1 MHKKVL
7 MLETKIKSAIR
18 DVPNFPKQGI
28 MFKDITPILKD
39 HLLSSEIIDEMA
51 KRVAILKPDAL
62 ACVEARGFLFG
73 FMLANKLQIPFI
85 PVRKKGK
92 LPYQTNSYEYSLEY
106 GTATVEMHIDAVKP
120 GSRVL
125 IHDDLLATGGT
136 AAAAAELIQM
146 QKGEI
151 AGFAFIINLD
161 FLDGKQ
167 VLNKYSDQVISLI
180 NY

>member
-1 MHKKVL
+1 
-7 MLETKIKSAIR
+7 MLEAKIKSAIR
-18 DVPNFPKQGI
+18 DVPDFPKKGI

-39 HLLSSEIIDEMA
+39 HALSTEIVNEMA
-51 KRVAILKPDAL
+51 ERVSSLKLDAI

-73 FMLANKLQIPFI
+73 FMLANKLKIPFI

-106 GTATVEMHIDAVKP
+106 GTATVEMHTDAIKP

-146 QKGEI
+146 QKGKI
-151 AGFAFIINLD
+151 VGFAFIIHLD
-161 FLDGKQ
+161 FLNGRQ
-167 VLNKYSDQVISLI
+167 VLNKYSQQLISLI
-180 NY
+180 TY

>member
-1 MHKKVL
+1 
-7 MLETKIKSAIR
+7 MLEEKLKLAIR
-18 DVPNFPKQGI
+18 DVPDFPKKGI

-39 HLLSSEIIDEMA
+39 QFLSTLIVDEMA
-51 KRVAILKPDAL
+51 KRVSALKPDAI

-73 FMLANKLQIPFI
+73 FMLANKLNVPFI

-92 LPYQTNSYEYSLEY
+92 LPYQTNSYEYRLEY
-106 GTATVEMHIDAVKP
+106 GTATVEMHVDAVKP

-136 AAAAAELIQM
+136 AGAAAELIKM
-146 QKGEI
+146 QKGEV
-151 AGFAFIINLD
+151 AGFAFLINLD
-161 FLDGKQ
+161 FLNGRQ
-167 VLNKYSDQVISLI
+167 LLSKYSDQVISLI